1 MNVEGSF
8 VFYAEKNNF
17 IEQLQNPI
25 KFRRNNAGGSQ
36 SMTYGYDATLLI
48 DICTAIIDANRAG
61 VYPNDN
67 PQILNSILYNF
78 KCIPLLKK
86 SQPYFRKQD
95 WRV

>member
-36 SMTYGYDATLLI
+36 STTYGCDATLLI

>member
-1 MNVEGSF
+1 M
-8 VFYAEKNNF
+8 
-17 IEQLQNPI
+17 I
-25 KFRRNNAGGSQ
+25 
-36 SMTYGYDATLLI
+36 YGYDATLLI

-86 SQPYFRKQD
+86 ANPTFASKTGVYEVSRFIS
-95 WRV
+95 V